1 MSLEARL
8 RIAIAA
14 LVALVVIAMSVL
26 YLYACARMT
35 FSTASDRAG
44 LVADQVKENLLDHL
58 DRQTAVRGL
67 HPTSFEEW
75 TKAWTELIRHDPG
88 ITEMLRRT
96 LASAALVVAILVTDE
111 SGAGLA
117 ASNPQPLATPHLP
130 HPAFPPTRAP

>member
-14 LVALVVIAMSVL
+14 LVALVVIGMSVL
-26 YLYACARMT
+26 YLYDFTRMT

-44 LVADQVKENLLDHL
+44 LVADQVKENLLDRL

-75 TKAWTELIRHDPG
+75 RKAWTELIQHDPG

-96 LASAALVVAILVTDE
+96 LATTDLVAPIL
-111 SGAGLA
+111 
-117 ASNPQPLATPHLP
+117 LP
-130 HPAFPPTRAP
+130 AQS

>member
-14 LVALVVIAMSVL
+14 LVALVVIGMSVL
-26 YLYACARMT
+26 YLYDFTRMT

-67 HPTSFEEW
+67 HPTSFAEW
-75 TKAWTELIRHDPG
+75 RKAGTELIRHDPG
-88 ITEMLRRT
+88 ITEMLRGT
-96 LASAALVVAILVTDE
+96 LVSRELEVAIRVTDE
-111 SGAGLA
+111 K
-117 ASNPQPLATPHLP
+117 
-130 HPAFPPTRAP
+130 

>member
-26 YLYACARMT
+26 YLYDFTRMT

-44 LVADQVKENLLDHL
+44 LVAAQVKENLLDHL

-67 HPTSFEEW
+67 HPTSFEDRS
-75 TKAWTELIRHDPG
+75 KSWTELIRHEPG
-88 ITEMLRRT
+88 IPEMLRQT
-96 LASAALVVAILVTDE
+96 LASSDLV
-111 SGAGLA
+111 
-117 ASNPQPLATPHLP
+117 LP
-130 HPAFPPTRAP
+130 